1 MKKYGVFFVSLLAAS
16 FLVAFM
22 HVQQATGQLMFKEKS
37 TSKGPETVT
46 MYPPSQMQYILHK
59 ASSRGETNVGWLVS
73 RHTFSFNDYYDPDR
87 MNFGAL
93 RVVNDDFVDGGRG
106 FPNHAHNNM
115 EIISIPL
122 EGAIRH
128 RDNTGKTGIIHT
140 GDVQIMSAGKGII
153 HSEENHSLTNPVRF
167 LQIWVLPNSRYHVPS
182 YQQIKGILTNH
193 SPNTFKKLLA
203 PNDNKALFINQ
214 NAVFSMGKFS
224 KGKKTGYKLAFPGN
238 GVYAFIIEGSAIING
253 VVLNRR
259 DGLGIWNTENL
270 TIEPSAELQILLM
283 DVPIID

>member
-1 MKKYGVFFVSLLAAS
+1 
-16 FLVAFM
+16 
-22 HVQQATGQLMFKEKS
+22 
-37 TSKGPETVT
+37 
-46 MYPPSQMQYILHK
+46 
-59 ASSRGETNVGWLVS
+59 
-73 RHTFSFNDYYDPDR
+73 
-87 MNFGAL
+87 
-93 RVVNDDFVDGGRG
+93 
-106 FPNHAHNNM
+106 
-115 EIISIPL
+115 
-122 EGAIRH
+122 
-128 RDNTGKTGIIHT
+128 
-140 GDVQIMSAGKGII
+140 MSAGKGII

-167 LQIWVLPNSRYHVPS
+167 LQFWVLPNSRNHVPS

-253 VVLNRR
+253 VALNRR

-283 DVPIID
+283 DVPMID